1 MRYDIC
7 NDTVI
12 FTCINENSAYVGWDI
27 NSDSGILHSVT
38 LSQRNS
44 IGRKYSRTLG
54 SSTII
59 AEVVAVNSTYLAS
72 TIEIIGII
80 TLMGHSISC
89 NAVEI
94 LLDSTI
100 TNPNYICKFCA
111 CSL

>member
-1 MRYDIC
+1 MRYDTC

-38 LSQRNS
+38 LSQLNPIR
-44 IGRKYSRTLG
+44 RKYSRTLG

-59 AEVVAVNSTYLAS
+59 AEVIAANSTYLTS
-72 TIEIIGII
+72 TIAIIGII
-80 TLMGHSISC
+80 TLMGCSIAC
-89 NAVEI
+89 NGVELI
-94 LLDSTI
+94 LDSKI